1 MIVSLTYKQ
10 KPRQK
15 KGYKEMY
22 VVEVDGLWRK
32 AQASGACGSADG
44 VAGAHNIGR
53 LRWRHR

>member
-1 MIVSLTYKQ
+1 MTYKQ